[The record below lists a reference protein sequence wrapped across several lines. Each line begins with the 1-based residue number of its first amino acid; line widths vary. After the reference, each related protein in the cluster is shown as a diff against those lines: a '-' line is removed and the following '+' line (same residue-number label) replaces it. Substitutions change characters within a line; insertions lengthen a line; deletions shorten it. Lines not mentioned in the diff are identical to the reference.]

1 LLGLA
6 VLFEPR
12 DRDVLGRTEEFEFRD
27 LVVLDLIDELLPLDL
42 IVEFDLLFLILELLL
57 TADDLLDALFEDPR
71 RE

>member
-42 IVEFDLLFLILELLL
+42 IAEFDLLFLILELLL